1 MSGWATTQVDRTYVD
16 SRNECGL
23 GAGTTIKA
31 TLVFDCRRGDE
42 ITDPVVDLMEVCFA
56 RINEECGVSIYSRLG
71 CNAVTL
77 EPSQWNTLYEFVK
90 REALNEWEV
99 VSAEALAAEP
109 VEFFSDD
116 EGHEDVY

>member
-16 SRNECGL
+16 ARNECGFGSGL
-23 GAGTTIKA
+23 TIKA

-42 ITDPVVDLMEVCFA
+42 ITEPVVELMEVCFA
-56 RINEECGVSIYSRLG
+56 RITEDCGASLYSRLG
-71 CNAVTL
+71 CNSAEI
-77 EPSQWNTLYEFVK
+77 EPSKWNTLYEFVK
-90 REALNEWEV
+90 REAAKEWDA

-116 EGHEDVY
+116 EDHEDVY